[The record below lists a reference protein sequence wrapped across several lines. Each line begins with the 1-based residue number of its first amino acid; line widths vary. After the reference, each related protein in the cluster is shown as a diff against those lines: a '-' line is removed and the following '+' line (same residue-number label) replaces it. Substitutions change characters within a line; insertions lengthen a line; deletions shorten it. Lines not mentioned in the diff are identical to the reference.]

1 MSLEIVKHR
10 NLLLKILKDIF
21 TEPSVGPILGFR
33 GGTAAYLF
41 YGLTRFSVDLDFDL
55 LDESQEENVS
65 AKIKTILLNY
75 GTLKQ
80 EDKKRFT
87 TLYVLSYDDK
97 LFKAQNIKVEIN
109 RRSFNSK
116 YVIESYLGIPMK
128 VMVKEDMFAHKLV
141 AMYERVG
148 RANRDI
154 FDINYFMHNSWK
166 ANRMIIETRMN
177 MSYKEFITKCIKML
191 EKVKSS
197 ELLAGMGE
205 LLTDKQKIWVKTNL
219 IKDTIFLLNLEI
231 EY

>member
-1 MSLEIVKHR
+1 MYS
-10 NLLLKILKDIF
+10 
-21 TEPSVGPILGFR
+21 PM
-33 GGTAAYLF
+33 
-41 YGLTRFSVDLDFDL
+41 
-55 LDESQEENVS
+55 
-65 AKIKTILLNY
+65 
-75 GTLKQ
+75 
-80 EDKKRFT
+80 T
-87 TLYVLSYDDK
+87 TNF
-97 LFKAQNIKVEIN
+97 FKAQNIKVEIN

-177 MSYKEFITKCIKML
+177 MSYKEFITKCIKIL

-231 EY
+231 ES